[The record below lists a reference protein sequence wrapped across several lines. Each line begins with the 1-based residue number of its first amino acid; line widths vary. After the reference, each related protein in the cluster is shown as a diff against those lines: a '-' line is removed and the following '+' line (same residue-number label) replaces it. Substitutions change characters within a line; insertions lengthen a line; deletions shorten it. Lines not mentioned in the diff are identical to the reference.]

1 MRFLIALIFTLSTS
15 LIFAQKEKEVKASYS
30 MELPKNITMEELEQ
44 RCVEQAR
51 LKAIGEAFG
60 FVVSET
66 TVDNTQESNAG
77 FNNSFAVLTKTNV
90 QGEWLRDKT
99 EPQLNWEPSGK
110 TLKLTANVHG
120 VIREFPKTG
129 KAKIDIHLSNDSKMS
144 NDITLFKDGQDL
156 FASFQT
162 SSKGNLSVFYVD
174 HSSNEVYRLIPSAT
188 SNDLN
193 TVEVLSDKV
202 YQLFQTVSPFSEN
215 KSIPA
220 LSLSLPN
227 GKELQMDELDFI
239 YSPSDIRK
247 PSLTYNADA
256 RMYLMNYNDFEQWKT
271 SSVQSN
277 PEAVIK
283 SVAITII
290 K

>member
-1 MRFLIALIFTLSTS
+1 MRHLIALIFLLSTAP
-15 LIFAQKEKEVKASYS
+15 LFAQKEKEVKASYS
-30 MELPKNITMEELEQ
+30 MELPKNFTMEQLEQ

-66 TVDNTQESNAG
+66 TVDNTQESKAG

-99 EPQLNWEPSGK
+99 EPQLNWEASGK
-110 TLKLTANVHG
+110 TLKLTAMVHG

-156 FASFQT
+156 FASFQS

-188 SNDLN
+188 NNDLN
-193 TVEVLSDKV
+193 TVQVLSDKV
-202 YQLFQTVSPFSEN
+202 YQLFQNSSPFSEN

-227 GKELQMDELDFI
+227 GKDLQMDELVFI
-239 YSPSDIRK
+239 YSPADIRK
-247 PSLTYNADA
+247 PSLTYNPDA
-256 RMYLMNYNDFEQWKT
+256 RMYLMNYKDFEQWKT
-271 SSVQSN
+271 SSVQAN
-277 PEAVIK
+277 LEAVIK
-283 SVAITII
+283 SVAISIV